1 MSWWR
6 RIGYSLS
13 EYFEPSLLV
22 GLWHWQA
29 RIHRHI
35 KHVAEATIEGTFLN
49 KIDQIRF
56 SFLRSVLIHVPE
68 VGWPQN
74 YFKTRCTSDLDLCV
88 PMHNFISG
96 NVYRFKLRY

>member
-6 RIGYSLS
+6 RIGYSRLS

-35 KHVAEATIEGTFLN
+35 KHVAEATIEGTFRN

-68 VGWPQN
+68 VGWPLMFQTVRN
-74 YFKTRCTSDLDLCV
+74 VVR
-88 PMHNFISG
+88 SG
-96 NVYRFKLRY
+96 CAIESVESTASHPI